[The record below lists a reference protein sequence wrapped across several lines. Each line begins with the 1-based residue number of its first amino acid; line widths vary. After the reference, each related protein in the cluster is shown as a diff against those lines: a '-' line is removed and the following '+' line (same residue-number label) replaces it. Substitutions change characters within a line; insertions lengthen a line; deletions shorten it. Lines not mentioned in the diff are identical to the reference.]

1 LNGRDRKISPTP
13 NDNIHTLVT
22 IAALDPRPRDGAGAF
37 MIGRVRGFVQGG
49 LQAGLQL
56 GLRARRR
63 TNLLATAA
71 VLIPALASA
80 QVISQPPSGPPP
92 SGPPPSGLSAP
103 RQPTANAPAA
113 SLPAASNPIC
123 VRLEGQL
130 AAIDQGVGDPA
141 RADQIRRTEDA
152 IAKQQADLDRTVAQ
166 AHKGGCAGQ
175 GFFALFSALSPQCG
189 PITSQIQQMRGNL
202 DRLMSDLEQFKNGNT
217 GQEGQRRALI
227 GQLAQNN
234 CGAQYTAAANSWGG
248 PQGFFDAL
256 FGGGTIVNPG
266 GDGAPSGTYHTVC
279 VRACDGFY
287 FPISYST
294 VPSRFPDD
302 ARTCQRLCPAA
313 EAELY
318 SFRNPGEDMEQAV
331 SLTGQL
337 YTALPNAFHYR
348 KELIAGCSCRRP
360 GQSWAD
366 ALKNADDA
374 STLESG
380 DIVVTDQNAK
390 ALSQPKP
397 QGKPASPAA
406 QTASGARPSAAATPS
421 TATPSVGND
430 ASKRTVRIVGPPFLS
445 SQSPAQASS
454 QSH

>member
-1 LNGRDRKISPTP
+1 M
-13 NDNIHTLVT
+13 IH
-22 IAALDPRPRDGAGAF
+22 
-37 MIGRVRGFVQGG
+37 RVSGFFK
-49 LQAGLQL
+49 AGLKV
-56 GLRARRR
+56 RRQ
-63 TNLLATAA
+63 TMLFAA
-71 VLIPALASA
+71 VTVFAPIAASA
-80 QVISQPPSGPPP
+80 QGIYAPP
-92 SGPPPSGLSAP
+92 GLATPAPP
-103 RQPTANAPAA
+103 RQPI
-113 SLPAASNPIC
+113 SNPGVPNPVPSSNPVC
-123 VRLEGQL
+123 VRLESQL
-130 AAIDQGVGDPA
+130 TALTQGSADPV
-141 RADQIRRTEDA
+141 RAEQIKRTEDT

-166 AHKGGCAGQ
+166 AHKAGCAGQ
-175 GFFALFSALSPQCG
+175 GFFAFFSALSPQCG

-202 DRLMSDLEQFKNGNT
+202 DRMISDLEQLKNGNT

-294 VPSRFPDD
+294 VPNRFADD
-302 ARTCQRLCPAA
+302 ARACQRLCPAA

-318 SFRNPGEDMEQAV
+318 SFHNPGEDMQQSVSISGQA
-331 SLTGQL
+331 
-337 YTALPNAFHYR
+337 YTALPNAFRYR
-348 KELIAGCSCRRP
+348 KEVVAGCSCRRP

-366 ALKNADDA
+366 ALKNADDS

-390 ALSQPKP
+390 VLSQPKP
-397 QGKPASPAA
+397 SGKPAAPMPQAAASSSVAAPTAANPATA
-406 QTASGARPSAAATPS
+406 ATASSGASDNT
-421 TATPSVGND
+421 
-430 ASKRTVRIVGPPFLS
+430 KRTVRTVGPPFLS
-445 SQSPAQASS
+445 SQSSS
-454 QSH
+454 QSGPQSQ

>member
-1 LNGRDRKISPTP
+1 M
-13 NDNIHTLVT
+13 IHL
-22 IAALDPRPRDGAGAF
+22 GS
-37 MIGRVRGFVQGG
+37 GFVK
-49 LQAGLQL
+49 AGLKV
-56 GLRARRR
+56 RRQAI
-63 TNLLATAA
+63 LFAA
-71 VLIPALASA
+71 VSIYLPVAANA
-80 QVISQPPSGPPP
+80 QGI
-92 SGPPPSGLSAP
+92 SAP
-103 RQPTANAPAA
+103 PGLVAPA
-113 SLPAASNPIC
+113 PPHQPISNPGAANPAPNSNPVC
-123 VRLEGQL
+123 LRLESQL
-130 AAIDQGVGDPA
+130 TALTQGSVDPV
-141 RADQIRRTEDA
+141 RAEQIKRTEDA
-152 IAKQQADLDRTVAQ
+152 IAKQQADLDRTIAQ

-202 DRLMSDLEQFKNGNT
+202 DRMISDLEQLKSGNS

-256 FGGGTIVNPG
+256 FGGTIINPG

-294 VPSRFPDD
+294 VPSRFVDD
-302 ARTCQRLCPAA
+302 ARACQRLCPAA

-331 SLTGQL
+331 SVSGQP
-337 YTALPNAFHYR
+337 YTALPNAFRYR
-348 KELIAGCSCRRP
+348 KEIIAGCSCRRP

-366 ALKNADDA
+366 ALKNADDS

-397 QGKPASPAA
+397 SGKPGASTPQPGAGANSAAAAAASPAA
-406 QTASGARPSAAATPS
+406 PTTPS
-421 TATPSVGND
+421 TVGADNG
-430 ASKRTVRIVGPPFLS
+430 KRTVRTVGPPFLS
-445 SQSPAQASS
+445 SQSSS
-454 QSH
+454 QSAPQSQ

>member
-1 LNGRDRKISPTP
+1 M
-13 NDNIHTLVT
+13 IHL
-22 IAALDPRPRDGAGAF
+22 GS
-37 MIGRVRGFVQGG
+37 GFVK
-49 LQAGLQL
+49 AGLKV
-56 GLRARRR
+56 RRQAI
-63 TNLLATAA
+63 LFAA
-71 VLIPALASA
+71 VSIYLPVAANA
-80 QVISQPPSGPPP
+80 QGI
-92 SGPPPSGLSAP
+92 SAP
-103 RQPTANAPAA
+103 PGLVAPA
-113 SLPAASNPIC
+113 PPHQPISNPGAANPAPNSNPVC
-123 VRLEGQL
+123 LRLESQL
-130 AAIDQGVGDPA
+130 TALTQGAVDPA
-141 RADQIRRTEDA
+141 RAEQIKRTEDA

-166 AHKGGCAGQ
+166 AHKAGCAGR
-175 GFFALFSALSPQCG
+175 GFFAFFSALSPQCG

-202 DRLMSDLEQFKNGNT
+202 DRMISDLEQLKNGNS
-217 GQEGQRRALI
+217 GQAGQHRALI

-256 FGGGTIVNPG
+256 FGGTIINPG

-294 VPSRFPDD
+294 VPSRFADD
-302 ARTCQRLCPAA
+302 ARACQRLCPAA

-331 SLTGQL
+331 SVSGQP
-337 YTALPNAFHYR
+337 YTALQNAFRYR
-348 KELIAGCSCRRP
+348 KEIIAGCSCRRP

-366 ALKNADDA
+366 ALKNADDS

-397 QGKPASPAA
+397 SGKPGASTPQPGAGVNSAAAATASPAA
-406 QTASGARPSAAATPS
+406 TTTTNTAGADN
-421 TATPSVGND
+421 G
-430 ASKRTVRIVGPPFLS
+430 KRTVRTVGPPFLS
-445 SQSPAQASS
+445 SQSSS
-454 QSH
+454 QSAQESQ

>member
-1 LNGRDRKISPTP
+1 M
-13 NDNIHTLVT
+13 IH
-22 IAALDPRPRDGAGAF
+22 
-37 MIGRVRGFVQGG
+37 RVSGFIK
-49 LQAGLQL
+49 AGLK
-56 GLRARRR
+56 ARQQ
-63 TNLLATAA
+63 TILFAA
-71 VLIPALASA
+71 VIVFVPAAASA
-80 QVISQPPSGPPP
+80 QGISAPP
-92 SGPPPSGLSAP
+92 GLAAPAAP
-103 RQPTANAPAA
+103 RQPI
-113 SLPAASNPIC
+113 SNPGAPNPAPSSNPVC

-130 AAIDQGVGDPA
+130 TALTQGSVDPA
-141 RADQIRRTEDA
+141 RAEQIKRTEDT

-166 AHKGGCAGQ
+166 AHKAGCAGQ
-175 GFFALFSALSPQCG
+175 GFFAFFSALSPQCG

-202 DRLMSDLEQFKNGNT
+202 DRTISDLEQLKNGNT

-256 FGGGTIVNPG
+256 FGGTIVNPG

-294 VPSRFPDD
+294 VPSRFTDD
-302 ARTCQRLCPAA
+302 ARACQRLCPAA

-318 SFRNPGEDMEQAV
+318 SFHNPGEDMQQAV
-331 SLTGQL
+331 SISGQA
-337 YTALPNAFHYR
+337 YTALPNAFRYR
-348 KELIAGCSCRRP
+348 KEVVAGCSCRRP

-366 ALKNADDA
+366 ALKNADDS

-397 QGKPASPAA
+397 SGKPGASTPPASA
-406 QTASGARPSAAATPS
+406 VSAAAAAPANASATTS
-421 TATPSVGND
+421 TVGTDN
-430 ASKRTVRIVGPPFLS
+430 SKRTVRTVGPPFLS
-445 SQSPAQASS
+445 SQSSS
-454 QSH
+454 QSAPQSQ

>member
-1 LNGRDRKISPTP
+1 M
-13 NDNIHTLVT
+13 IHL
-22 IAALDPRPRDGAGAF
+22 RS
-37 MIGRVRGFVQGG
+37 GFVK
-49 LQAGLQL
+49 AGLKV
-56 GLRARRR
+56 RRQAI
-63 TNLLATAA
+63 LFAA
-71 VLIPALASA
+71 VSICLPVAANA
-80 QVISQPPSGPPP
+80 QGI
-92 SGPPPSGLSAP
+92 SAP
-103 RQPTANAPAA
+103 PGLVAPA
-113 SLPAASNPIC
+113 PPHQPISNPGAANPAPNSNPVC
-123 VRLEGQL
+123 VRLESQL
-130 AAIDQGVGDPA
+130 TALTQGAVDPV
-141 RADQIRRTEDA
+141 RAEQIKRTEDA

-166 AHKGGCAGQ
+166 AHKAGCAGQ
-175 GFFALFSALSPQCG
+175 GFFAFFSALSPQCG
-189 PITSQIQQMRGNL
+189 PITSRIQQMRGNL
-202 DRLMSDLEQFKNGNT
+202 DRMISDLEQLKNGNS

-256 FGGGTIVNPG
+256 FGGTIINPG

-294 VPSRFPDD
+294 VPSRFADD
-302 ARTCQRLCPAA
+302 ARACQRLCPAA

-331 SLTGQL
+331 SVSGQP
-337 YTALPNAFHYR
+337 YTALPNAFRYR
-348 KELIAGCSCRRP
+348 KEIIAGCSCRRP

-366 ALKNADDA
+366 ALKNADDS

-397 QGKPASPAA
+397 SGKPGASTPKPGAGANSAAAATASPAA
-406 QTASGARPSAAATPS
+406 TTTTNTAGADN
-421 TATPSVGND
+421 G
-430 ASKRTVRIVGPPFLS
+430 KRTVRTVGPPFLS
-445 SQSPAQASS
+445 SQSSS
-454 QSH
+454 ESAPQSQ

>member
-1 LNGRDRKISPTP
+1 M
-13 NDNIHTLVT
+13 IH
-22 IAALDPRPRDGAGAF
+22 
-37 MIGRVRGFVQGG
+37 RVSGFIK
-49 LQAGLQL
+49 AGLK
-56 GLRARRR
+56 ARQQ
-63 TNLLATAA
+63 TILFAA
-71 VLIPALASA
+71 VIVFVPAAASA
-80 QVISQPPSGPPP
+80 QGISAPP
-92 SGPPPSGLSAP
+92 GLAAPAAP
-103 RQPTANAPAA
+103 RQPI
-113 SLPAASNPIC
+113 SNPGAPNPAPSSNPVC

-130 AAIDQGVGDPA
+130 TALTQGSVDPA
-141 RADQIRRTEDA
+141 RAEQIKRTEDT

-166 AHKGGCAGQ
+166 AHKAGCAGQ
-175 GFFALFSALSPQCG
+175 GFFAFFSALSPQCG

-202 DRLMSDLEQFKNGNT
+202 DRTISDLEQLKNGNT

-256 FGGGTIVNPG
+256 FGGTIVNPG

-287 FPISYST
+287 FPISYCT
-294 VPSRFPDD
+294 VPSRFTDD
-302 ARTCQRLCPAA
+302 ARACQRLCPAA

-318 SFRNPGEDMEQAV
+318 SFHNPGEDMQQAV
-331 SLTGQL
+331 SISGQA
-337 YTALPNAFHYR
+337 YTALPNAFRYR
-348 KELIAGCSCRRP
+348 KEVVAGCSCRRP

-366 ALKNADDA
+366 ALKNADDS

-397 QGKPASPAA
+397 SGKPGASTPPASA
-406 QTASGARPSAAATPS
+406 VSAAAAAPANASATTS
-421 TATPSVGND
+421 TVGTDN
-430 ASKRTVRIVGPPFLS
+430 SKRTVRTVGPPFLS
-445 SQSPAQASS
+445 SQSSS
-454 QSH
+454 QSAPQSQ